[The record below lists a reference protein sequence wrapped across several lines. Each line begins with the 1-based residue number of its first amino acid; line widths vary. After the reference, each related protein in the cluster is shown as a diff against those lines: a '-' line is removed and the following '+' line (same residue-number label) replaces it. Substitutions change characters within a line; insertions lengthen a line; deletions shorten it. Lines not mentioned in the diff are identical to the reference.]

1 MAAPSNKT
9 LTNLSGTW
17 HLNKRLSNDITKIL
31 ALQGT
36 NALLRQ
42 AISAA
47 SVTLTISQPQ
57 PNEYQIK
64 QTATS
69 ASIPGTTEQY
79 VLDYK
84 WRQNHD
90 AFFGDV
96 RGRSRWI
103 TVEEAVREYADVKG
117 DWEEERDGRL
127 ILAEGGKP
135 DQSWTAR
142 RIWGF
147 EEVGGERRY
156 TQRAK
161 VGNKSGE
168 EVTVMMVYDFAG
180 EEA

>member
-79 VLDYK
+79 
-84 WRQNHD
+84 
-90 AFFGDV
+90 
-96 RGRSRWI
+96 
-103 TVEEAVREYADVKG
+103 ADVKG